1 MTHDFWVSEL
11 YSRIRSFAILL
22 NFHHEWFFVLQK
34 NVFSPYFYII
44 FCFKK
49 KKICFSKV
57 EIRVEEPSETEVNV
71 LKMWR
76 EHILRTSK
84 ERRKVKKNSRIR
96 RSMSKSFPCG
106 AQAWCELSWKYR
118 VFYEGSR
125 SLRKARNIFPL
136 CCQGS
141 QVLIGYRNFKGIVF
155 WEQATA
161 SICLAV
167 LLSEYGNDGFTRR
180 CNYRK
185 LHRESW
191 LATARKLFERWVVS
205 GPWMLHKV
213 KAHKLVDVE
222 FNLNMYLVPL
232 SSILPS
238 ISSYKIIDDELYEF
252 NNPFKWKRISS
263 YRSARK
269 VPAARLSD
277 RRPNPQS
284 VELVKDWYNIEIK
297 ELRNN

>member
-1 MTHDFWVSEL
+1 
-11 YSRIRSFAILL
+11 
-22 NFHHEWFFVLQK
+22 
-34 NVFSPYFYII
+34 
-44 FCFKK
+44 
-49 KKICFSKV
+49 
-57 EIRVEEPSETEVNV
+57 
-71 LKMWR
+71 
-76 EHILRTSK
+76 
-84 ERRKVKKNSRIR
+84 
-96 RSMSKSFPCG
+96 MSKSFPSWV
-106 AQAWCELSWKYR
+106 QAWCELSWKYR

-141 QVLIGYRNFKGIVF
+141 QVLIGYRNFKGTVF

-161 SICLAV
+161 SICFAV
-167 LLSEYGNDGFTRR
+167 LLSEYGFAHRW
-180 CNYRK
+180 NYRK
-185 LHRESW
+185 LHRKSW

-213 KAHKLVDVE
+213 KAHKLVHVE
-222 FNLNMYLVPL
+222 FNLNMYLVPE
-232 SSILPS
+232 SPILPS
-238 ISSYKIIDDELYEF
+238 ISSYKIIDDGLSEF

-269 VPAARLSD
+269 VSAVRLSD

-284 VELVKDWYNIEIK
+284 LELVKDWYNTEIK